1 MRARFSKPAT
11 MKHDTS
17 DPTNGLTRLAREWK
31 GWLGG
36 GAAEKR
42 VAGQEPPVASGPGI
56 CPLSE
61 EGRRHLLALARRS
74 ILSAAAKSPQNPPED
89 DELAPELAA
98 RRACFVT
105 LTCDGALRGCVGNL
119 SADCSLAG
127 AVWHNAAKAAFNDP
141 RFPPVT
147 LEEVDRLR
155 IEISVLT
162 EPQVLRFDSPEELIA
177 QLRPRIDGV
186 VLRLGPRVATLL
198 PQVWNQLPAAPDF
211 LRCLS
216 RKAGCGDLGWQEP
229 DAVVSVYQVEHFA
242 EPGSGRG

>member
-1 MRARFSKPAT
+1 MKNDASDRA
-11 MKHDTS
+11 
-17 DPTNGLTRLAREWK
+17 NGLTRLARGWK
-31 GWLGG
+31 GWLGA

-42 VAGQEPPVASGPGI
+42 VAGQEPSIASEPGI
-56 CPLSE
+56 CQLSE

-74 ILSAAAKSPQNPPED
+74 ILSAAAKSPQNPPAD
-89 DELAPELAA
+89 TELAPELAA

-127 AVWHNAAKAAFNDP
+127 AVWRNAAKAAFNDP

-162 EPQVLRFDSPEELIA
+162 EPRVLRFNSPDELIA
-177 QLRPRIDGV
+177 QLRPGIDGV
-186 VLRLGPRVATLL
+186 VLRVGPRVATLL
-198 PQVWNQLPAAPDF
+198 PQVWTQLPAPRDF

-229 DAVVSVYQVEHFA
+229 DAEVSVYQVEHFA
-242 EPGSGRG
+242 EPERGRA